1 MDSIVLKSFFP
12 EIFFSLGIFL
22 QLVFNARLINTLKYN
37 FPIIDREV
45 FIQTVFI
52 LFCVLLLLVNLKI
65 ECHLS
70 NFLFV
75 NDSGGC
81 MAKTFFIITCLLTM
95 PVIFRS
101 FVLQKL
107 NFFEYYVILSL
118 SLLASMLLFSAFDLL
133 SAYLVIEMQALA
145 FYVLA
150 SYKRDSSFSTE
161 AGLKYFISGSF
172 ISGIFLLG
180 CSLIY
185 GSLGTL
191 NFNDISL
198 LLSFSLTETFENL
211 NFILILGVLLV
222 VFTLLFKI
230 SAAPFHF
237 WSPDVY
243 DGSPLATTIVFSL
256 FPKLVIFTFFVRW
269 ISAISNIFFEIKF
282 IFILLSLVSL
292 IFGTFFAIRQKRLKR
307 LIVFS
312 SIVQV
317 GFMLAALSQYSV
329 DGMVAL
335 YYFLFIYILSSIL
348 IWNNVSLLYT
358 FCNLTN
364 RFYKENIRSVFLSSL
379 SNMSKTN
386 KT

>member
-118 SLLASMLLFSAFDLL
+118 SLFASMLLFSAFDLL